1 MLTKMNQSLTDEST
15 SEIKSLS
22 ILTDKYV
29 YLDLSSSYKSLA
41 NVKEC
46 LNLIGAVSLKCL

>member
-1 MLTKMNQSLTDEST
+1 MNQSLTDEST

-22 ILTDKYV
+22 ILTDKFV
-29 YLDLSSSYKSLA
+29 YLDLSSSYKSLG

-46 LNLIGAVSLKCL
+46 LNLIGAVSLIIFMNNN